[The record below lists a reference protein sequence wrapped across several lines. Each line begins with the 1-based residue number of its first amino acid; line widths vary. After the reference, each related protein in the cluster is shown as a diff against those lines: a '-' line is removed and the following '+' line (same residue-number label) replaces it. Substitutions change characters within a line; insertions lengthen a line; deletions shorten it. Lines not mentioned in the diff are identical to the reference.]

1 MERRTIGAA
10 TLDVGAVGLGCM
22 PMSWAYT
29 GSRQRGEE
37 SLRTV
42 HTALDLG
49 STLLDTADMY
59 GPFTNELLVGRV
71 LRERRPEAFVST
83 KVGLLAGEQHI
94 VANGRPGYVR
104 RACDASLRRLQT
116 DVIDLYQLHRA
127 DPEIPVEE
135 TWGAMADLVAAGK
148 VRSLGLCAVGARSAR
163 RPGARPYDGRLHDG
177 TIRQLERVQQ
187 VFPVSAVEAELSV
200 WSTEAL
206 DALLPWCAARGVGF
220 LAAMPLGNG
229 FLTGTLTPGGGFEPD
244 DVRARHPRFTAE
256 MMAANQPIV
265 AGLRR
270 VARRHG
276 DGVTPAQVALAWVLS
291 QGRHVVPV
299 PGAKR
304 ARWAAENAGAAGLPL
319 TAEDLAEVAGLP
331 GAQGSWD

>member
-1 MERRTIGAA
+1 
-10 TLDVGAVGLGCM
+10 M
-22 PMSWAYT
+22 PMSWAYST
-29 GSRQRGEE
+29 SGQRGEE
-37 SLRTV
+37 SLRAV
-42 HTALDLG
+42 HRALDMG
-49 STLLDTADMY
+49 ATLLDTADMY

-71 LRERRPEAFVST
+71 LKERRSDAFVST
-83 KVGLLAGEQHI
+83 KVGLLVGEQHI

-127 DPEIPVEE
+127 DPEVPVEE
-135 TWGAMADLVAAGK
+135 TWGAMAELVRAGK
-148 VRSLGLCAVGARSAR
+148 VRALGLCAVGARGGR
-163 RPGARPYDGRLHDG
+163 RSGARLYDG

-187 VFPVSAVEAELSV
+187 VFPVSAVQAELSV
-200 WSTEAL
+200 WSPEAL
-206 DALLPWCAARGVGF
+206 GSLLPWCAARGVGF

-229 FLTGTLTPGGGFEPD
+229 FLTGTLTPGQGFEPD
-244 DVRARHPRFTAE
+244 DLRARHPRFTAE

-270 VARRHG
+270 VAARHG
-276 DGVTPAQVALAWVLS
+276 EDVTAGQVALAWVLA

-304 ARWAAENAGAAGLPL
+304 ERWVVENAAAADLRL
-319 TAEDLAEVAGLP
+319 TPEDLAELGRLP
-331 GAQGSWD
+331 AAQGSWD

>member
-10 TLDVGAVGLGCM
+10 ALEVGAVGLGCM
-22 PMSWAYT
+22 PMNWAYT

-37 SLRTV
+37 SLRAV
-42 HTALDLG
+42 HAALDRG
-49 STLLDTADMY
+49 TTLLDTADMY

-71 LRERRPEAFVST
+71 LKERRREAFVST
-83 KVGLLAGEQHI
+83 KVGLLVGEQHI
-94 VANGRPGYVR
+94 VANGRPGYVK

-127 DPEIPVEE
+127 DPEVPVEE
-135 TWGAMADLVAAGK
+135 TWGAMAELVTAGK

-163 RPGARPYDGRLHDG
+163 RSGARLHDG

-229 FLTGTLTPGGGFEPD
+229 FLTGTLTPGEGFEPD

-256 MMAANQPIV
+256 MMASNQPIV
-265 AGLRR
+265 VGLRR

-276 DGVTPAQVALAWVLS
+276 ADEIAVTPAQVALAWVLA

-299 PGAKR
+299 PGAKQE
-304 ARWAAENAGAAGLPL
+304 RWVAENAGAAGLEL
-319 TAEDLAEVAGLP
+319 SAEDLAEVAGLP
-331 GAQGSWD
+331 GAQGSWE